1 MNNNIEKD
9 FFSNE
14 KELRIMYSQIDIED
28 QSKFNNISEIDE
40 TGFSRDSS
48 LYQSLNN
55 SLEYNKIKN
64 KIFTNKELREI
75 ENQQNLMENRYNNKK
90 ARSINN
96 NPSAK
101 DLIRNKNLNS
111 KNSLAPSFNEK
122 RVLNSKLNQN
132 NLTIGNKVI
141 IKFYTE
147 VSIYKS

>member
-14 KELRIMYSQIDIED
+14 KELGIMYNQIDIAD

-55 SLEYNKIKN
+55 SLEYDKVKY

-75 ENQQNLMENRYNNKK
+75 ENQQNLMENRYNNKN
-90 ARSINN
+90 ARPINN

-111 KNSLAPSFNEK
+111 KNSLAPSNNEK
-122 RVLNSKLNQN
+122 RAPYSKLNQN

-141 IKFYTE
+141 N
-147 VSIYKS
+147 